1 MISIARTF
9 GAPLTVPAGNVARST
24 SIGPLPAREVA
35 RDLAREVHDVRVA
48 LERHQLL
55 DLLGAEAHD
64 AADVVAREVDE
75 HHVLGALLRVLDELG
90 LEPPVVLA
98 RRGRAAACP
107 RSGG

>member
-24 SIGPLPAREVA
+24 SIGPLPGREIA
-35 RDLAREVHDVRVA
+35 RDLAREVHHVRVP

-55 DLLGAEAHD
+55 DLLGAELHD

-75 HHVLGALLRVLDELG
+75 HHVLGAFLRVLDELG
-90 LEPPVVLA
+90 REPLVVL
-98 RRGRAAACP
+98 RRCGRAGGCP